1 MQELETSVVHRHL
14 DTKLKIAGIEA
25 LDLLVALTISAFMG
39 FFFEGGIL
47 GIIFILCVP
56 LLFLST
62 LVLVKRNKPE
72 GFLKDFIRFTMLRG
86 FYSASSPLSKL
97 ENRRMPVTFGGEIE

>member
-1 MQELETSVVHRHL
+1 MQELDTSLVHRHL

-25 LDLLVALTISAFMG
+25 LDLLVALTISALMG
-39 FFFEGGIL
+39 FFFDGGLL
-47 GIIFILCVP
+47 GVIFIIGVP

-62 LVLVKRNKPE
+62 LVLLKRNKPE

-86 FYSASSPLSKL
+86 FYSASSPFKDADVRG
-97 ENRRMPVTFGGEIE
+97 NPVSRGPNE